1 MLATEAHFR
10 RLANSLAQ
18 LVWVVD
24 AAGHLSYGN
33 SAWHAFT
40 AIGAGARF
48 VEHYLPA
55 LHPADRPGWRNTWEQ
70 AVRCGEPYALERRIR
85 GTPESDYV
93 SQLEWGNPIR
103 ENGIGTGAW
112 LITATDSDENER
124 RISDLRRQI
133 ENKERFLALLA
144 HEMRCPLAPIAN
156 AVRLLQE
163 HGGEPAIVRQSCV
176 TLARQ
181 VAQLVRFTDDL
192 FDLARAQNMDFLF
205 SDTPVE
211 LDAVIEAAVES
222 SHPEI
227 TARGQS
233 LIVAGATGV
242 TLSGDAGRLTQVFA
256 NLLINAAKFSNPGGE
271 ISIRTE
277 VESDW
282 VLVKVRDS
290 GCGIAPGMLARIF
303 EPYVQGEG
311 ASAGVAGAGLGLTLV
326 RHLVELHG
334 GAVSARSDGPG
345 MGSEFVV
352 RLPAATSAV
361 VAMKR

>member
-1 MLATEAHFR
+1 MLATEAHFH

-55 LHPADRPGWRNTWEQ
+55 LHPADRSGWRDTWEH

-85 GTPESDYV
+85 GTPESNYV

-124 RISDLRRQI
+124 RIAELCRQI

-156 AVRLLQE
+156 AVRLL
-163 HGGEPAIVRQSCV
+163 
-176 TLARQ
+176 
-181 VAQLVRFTDDL
+181 
-192 FDLARAQNMDFLF
+192 
-205 SDTPVE
+205 
-211 LDAVIEAAVES
+211 
-222 SHPEI
+222 
-227 TARGQS
+227 
-233 LIVAGATGV
+233 
-242 TLSGDAGRLTQVFA
+242 GRLLDDHA
-256 NLLINAAKFSNPGGE
+256 
-271 ISIRTE
+271 E
-277 VESDW
+277 VPCS
-282 VLVKVRDS
+282 
-290 GCGIAPGMLARIF
+290 
-303 EPYVQGEG
+303 
-311 ASAGVAGAGLGLTLV
+311 
-326 RHLVELHG
+326 
-334 GAVSARSDGPG
+334 
-345 MGSEFVV
+345 
-352 RLPAATSAV
+352 
-361 VAMKR
+361 

>member
-1 MLATEAHFR
+1 MLATEAHFH

-24 AAGHLSYGN
+24 GAGHLSYGN

-55 LHPADRPGWRNTWEQ
+55 LHPADRSGWRNTWEQ
-70 AVRCGEPYALERRIR
+70 AMRCGEPYALERRIR
-85 GTPESDYV
+85 GTPESNYV

-112 LITATDSDENER
+112 LITATDSDQNER
-124 RISDLRRQI
+124 RITDLRRQI

-181 VAQLVRFTDDL
+181 VAQLVRFTEDL
-192 FDLARAQNMDFLF
+192 FDLARSQNINFLF

-233 LIVAGATGV
+233 LLVGGATGV
-242 TLSGDAGRLTQVFA
+242 TLSGDAGRLAQVFA
-256 NLLINAAKFSNPGGE
+256 NLLLNAAKFSNPGGA
-271 ISIRTE
+271 IHIRTE
-277 VESDW
+277 VDPTGCWSRYAIQGVESRPGCW
-282 VLVKVRDS
+282 LEYSSLTCKARAPRPVLQARVLDSHSSDTWWSSTAVR
-290 GCGIAPGMLARIF
+290 
-303 EPYVQGEG
+303 
-311 ASAGVAGAGLGLTLV
+311 
-326 RHLVELHG
+326 
-334 GAVSARSDGPG
+334 
-345 MGSEFVV
+345 
-352 RLPAATSAV
+352 
-361 VAMKR
+361 